1 MIKSKAGKGK
11 ARITFTVDPQV
22 GAQVAAVCGDWNGW
36 SPGADVMRPDGEG
49 GFSLTVELAV
59 GRAYRFRYLLDGH
72 RWENDWAADAYK
84 PNDFGADDSVVDLT
98 ALPAAARRVT
108 PEAPTARKAP
118 ASTKAPVKKEA
129 VKNETAAPAR
139 RKTSPPAKSPKP
151 PKPKA

>member
-36 SPGADVMRPDGEG
+36 SPGADVMRPDGDG
-49 GFSLTVELAV
+49 GFSLTVELAA

-98 ALPAAARRVT
+98 ALPAAAPRAHRGGCGSSTGMTFRSLGDVS
-108 PEAPTARKAP
+108 AGHAAR
-118 ASTKAPVKKEA
+118 SQVC
-129 VKNETAAPAR
+129 
-139 RKTSPPAKSPKP
+139 
-151 PKPKA
+151 